1 MKFNIL
7 KKVNGS
13 GSTAPKNK
21 FAYIAHINDIRS
33 FPKADHK
40 GVALTDDI
48 IMKDKTGMSQIY
60 ITPIA
65 QEYTYD
71 TAGDSDSKNFKLK
84 FIGTHPGTELE
95 ALEFA
100 KNYLEEGFV
109 VLIPSCEAGLKVLG
123 TPDAPLVFT
132 SSHKSDKESQKFI
145 FTFEQEIG
153 TENVYQ
159 LYTGLVTLNENI
171 DVDMGDFLETLKSYM
186 KLDGTNLTEA
196 QKQNLRTILGTEAKN
211 IGNEDLSLND
221 NRVLNLGNHFF
232 NFFSSVGARIGINK
246 NNPNHA
252 LEVGGNIKTD
262 GLIISDGG
270 SPKEVGSICRNG
282 NEIQFKTATG
292 WETIMLKGDYISDS
306 HGVIAP
312 DTQPPVGGW
321 KIGWYTPKVSS
332 VVPGTNY
339 PNQNNL
345 KSVEGFFTEF
355 YFNGE
360 IWIDVANKYPETQF
374 IPSFSGSTF
383 PLISSTSNPIQRTYN
398 NIIWELT
405 PGQTAQSTDIP
416 GVSNK
421 WYILERSEVKDALKL
436 FTHSKNLFDKSTV
449 ITGNYIDAT
458 TGNLA
463 TSATSAVSAK
473 IPVTGGTT
481 YFLSGKN
488 DARTEVKF
496 YDINNVA
503 KKPVNAD
510 TGVELASFVLGY
522 QNGRVR
528 APIGA
533 VSFQMT
539 VKFLGVGTFDVIQF
553 ELGSLQTSYQPYG
566 YSMEELN
573 LVKEEVDDVN
583 LIAVNANNKIDTLI
597 SGGVLK
603 RENTGENTSS
613 PIYFGTT
620 AGNSNSMKIDLVND
634 NTLPFYEALPFKRVM
649 SYPLTGSPSSVYNN
663 VNLQVQSRPTHLTV
677 SYWAR
682 ESELRAI
689 YDATNMQVYMG
700 LASYVYNIINLLNN
714 IGITQ
719 TVTLKPS
726 ISEYTQGVLT
736 VYVNNKIG
744 DYVQIVQDF
753 KLTWKPDF
761 IGTTIPYY
769 FIFNGVVEKVKVTN
783 FTVYNFTYLKETIN
797 KSVLIYADPLGSYGQ
812 SPQNLSSIQNQ
823 IEGLSDKIDS
833 IDAESGKE
841 CRVQIINEDLFFAS
855 PFSST
860 QELSKRINIK
870 RLGGAVSNPNV
881 NLVSALLISKGGSLD
896 SGTVVKNSGDDICP
910 VNLNGSYIGGNHGW
924 NQPYVLTLNAHGKTF
939 ADIGSKWKNSANVI
953 FTILRI
959 VDANTIWI
967 CSDNQNTNGYG
978 YTFITPSGT
987 LNYVSN
993 GVNTGD
999 ITGYTTVSIGNLYN
1013 TVVSNKRKVLV
1024 DGKTEYPSTSGIIKC
1039 TSVDIVEDYDILDL
1053 PSVINSLTAN
1063 RPTGGYTS
1071 NVDLNTVGGIRFF
1084 NHTITYRLL
1093 SNGVT
1098 LTLQNFFTYRKYNL
1112 NFHGFIQ
1119 AGAISGS
1126 LYIPKVLPIS
1136 DGVKTWDFRKVEN
1149 WNPYPAQGLFF
1160 TPQYWENPQSPPDRL
1175 LNFNS
1180 NINFHMGYLFDRGV
1194 GKLRR
1199 ENPTDWLSQAIFLN
1213 TTGKLYPFGV
1223 NKGGVNME
1231 ANTFLSCVAFRHFS
1245 NPANNPT
1252 GRLNYT
1258 YYELNGKVFMYLDYK
1273 GSIEDKIIIPQEW
1286 QGKKIVVNEKTSNVV
1301 VLGEITTNELRVN
1314 CLIDSSNFYGYC
1326 VLTLE

>member
-1 MKFNIL
+1 MPNIPSNIEEL
-7 KKVNGS
+7 LDLVVQEIIDNTS
-13 GSTAPKNK
+13 GLIEEHTLR
-21 FAYIAHINDIRS
+21 Y
-33 FPKADHK
+33 
-40 GVALTDDI
+40 VL
-48 IMKDKTGMSQIY
+48 SQIVKVL
-60 ITPIA
+60 
-65 QEYTYD
+65 D
-71 TAGDSDSKNFKLK
+71 TKISLISPELTEEQLELWKKLADFKASD
-84 FIGTHPGTELE
+84 FIGTINSGTVFPDVKSWGFAGPGTYGN
-95 ALEFA
+95 AD
-100 KNYLEEGFV
+100 GV
-109 VLIPSCEAGLKVLG
+109 VIPADHFGVITFDGNLYSQVSL
-123 TPDAPLVFT
+123 PLPQA
-132 SSHKSDKESQKFI
+132 SNNMRI
-145 FTFEQEIG
+145 WA
-153 TENVYQ
+153 
-159 LYTGLVTLNENI
+159 
-171 DVDMGDFLETLKSYM
+171 
-186 KLDGTNLTEA
+186 A
-196 QKQNLRTILGTEAKN
+196 QPYN
-211 IGNEDLSLND
+211 LND
-221 NRVLNLGNHFF
+221 QVIKDNL
-232 NFFSSVGARIGINK
+232 
-246 NNPNHA
+246 
-252 LEVGGNIKTD
+252 
-262 GLIISDGG
+262 
-270 SPKEVGSICRNG
+270 
-282 NEIQFKTATG
+282 Q
-292 WETIMLKGDYISDS
+292 Y
-306 HGVIAP
+306 IAP
-312 DTQPPVGGW
+312 
-321 KIGWYTPKVSS
+321 
-332 VVPGTNY
+332 
-339 PNQNNL
+339 
-345 KSVEGFFTEF
+345 
-355 YFNGE
+355 NG
-360 IWIDVANKYPETQF
+360 A
-374 IPSFSGSTF
+374 
-383 PLISSTSNPIQRTYN
+383 
-398 NIIWELT
+398 
-405 PGQTAQSTDIP
+405 TAVDIP
-416 GVSNK
+416 GVSDK
-421 WYILERSEVKDALKL
+421 WYILERAELKDALKL
-436 FTHSKNLFDKSTV
+436 FNPSKNLFDKSSV
-449 ITGNYIDAT
+449 ITGYYVDVT

-481 YFLSGKN
+481 YFLSGRN
-488 DARTEVKF
+488 CGQTEVKF

-566 YSMEELN
+566 YSMDELN
-573 LVKEEVDDVN
+573 LVKDEVDDVN
-583 LIAVNANNKIDTLI
+583 LVAVNANNKIDTLI
-597 SGGVLK
+597 SGGITK
-603 RENTGENTSS
+603 RENTGENTNS
-613 PIYFGTT
+613 PQYFGAT
-620 AGNSNSMKIDLVND
+620 AGAVNVMKIDIIND
-634 NTLPFYEALPFKRVM
+634 NTLPFYSTLPFKRVM
-649 SYPLTGSPSSVYNN
+649 SYPLTSSPASVFNS
-663 VNLQVQSRPTHLTV
+663 VSLQLSQSRPTHLTV

-689 YDATNMQVYMG
+689 YEPATNMQVYMG
-700 LASYVYNIINLLNN
+700 VASYVYNIINLLNN
-714 IGITQ
+714 IGTTQ
-719 TVTLKPS
+719 TVTLNPS

-967 CSDNQNTNGYG
+967 CSENQNTNGYG

-1039 TSVDIVEDYDILDL
+1039 TSVDIVEDYDVLDL

-1063 RPTGGYTS
+1063 RPSGGYTS
-1071 NVDLNTVGGIRFF
+1071 NIDLNTVAGIKFF
-1084 NHTITYRLL
+1084 NHNITYRLL

-1119 AGAISGS
+1119 ASAISGS

-1136 DGVKTWDFRKVEN
+1136 DGVKTWDFRKNEV
-1149 WNPYPAQGLFF
+1149 WDPYPALPLYF

-1175 LNFNS
+1175 LNHNS

-1199 ENPTDWLSQAIFLN
+1199 ESSTDWLTQAIFLN

-1245 NPANNPT
+1245 NPANNPV

-1258 YYELNGKVFMYLDYK
+1258 SYELNGKVFIYLDYK
-1273 GSIEDKIIIPQEW
+1273 NTIEDKITIPQEW
-1286 QGKKIVVNEKTSNVV
+1286 QGKKIVVNEKTSNVIV
-1301 VLGEITTNELRVN
+1301 FGEITTNELRVN